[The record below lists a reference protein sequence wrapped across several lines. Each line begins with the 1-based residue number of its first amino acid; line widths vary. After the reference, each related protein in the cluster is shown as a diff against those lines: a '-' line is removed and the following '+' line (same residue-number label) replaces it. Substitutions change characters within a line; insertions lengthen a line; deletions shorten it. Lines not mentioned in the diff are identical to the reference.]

1 MVPRLVL
8 AAFCVTSSFG
18 ASRAQEALDV
28 TFEDIVASLDAHRA
42 MYGTNKR
49 IVGTTKLYNIQRS
62 SGQFVATLHDDRDFE
77 HVRDAVGNSR
87 FTVTASR
94 IHQENVTTG
103 YYSTPQIYYGV
114 QRHGTLYA
122 IKDFIDR
129 GRDPFSF
136 SDRTTQVV
144 SAPHS
149 SFDGDVSIEVKNY
162 YLKHGIRVQHK
173 VSLDAP
179 VWVTKFG
186 RGVIAVTD
194 DQTTTTDRASLAGV
208 HVHQTSYFD
217 PANSFAYLGS
227 ESAEASTPRRPWASV
242 TTCFLEYEARAGT
255 YPLPKRFTRHVQPE
269 KGGKLLEY
277 EVIYTRFEDYVPDAE
292 DFRLEGRYGLT
303 TPSGPDWVPPAV
315 LPPTG
320 FTRDWYRRAAF
331 VSVIVVGTLGFGV
344 AALRYAWRRSS
355 FGL

>member
-1 MVPRLVL
+1 MVPQLVL
-8 AAFCVTSSFG
+8 AAFCLTSPFG
-18 ASRAQEALDV
+18 ATRAQEALDV

-49 IVGTTKLYNIQRS
+49 VVGTTKLYDIQRS

-94 IHQENVTTG
+94 IHQESATTG

-149 SFDGDVSIEVKNY
+149 SFDGDVSIEVKKY

-179 VWVTKFG
+179 LWVTKFG

-242 TTCFLEYEARAGT
+242 TTCVLEYEARAGT

-277 EVIYTRFEDYVPDAE
+277 EVVYTRFEDYVPDAD

-303 TPSGPDWVPPAV
+303 TPSGPDWKPPAA
-315 LPPTG
+315 PNPAHSP
-320 FTRDWYRRAAF
+320 RAWNFRAGLAI
-331 VSVIVVGTLGFGV
+331 VAVVG
-344 AALRYAWRRSS
+344 AALVAFAALWYAWRRSS
-355 FGL
+355 FNL